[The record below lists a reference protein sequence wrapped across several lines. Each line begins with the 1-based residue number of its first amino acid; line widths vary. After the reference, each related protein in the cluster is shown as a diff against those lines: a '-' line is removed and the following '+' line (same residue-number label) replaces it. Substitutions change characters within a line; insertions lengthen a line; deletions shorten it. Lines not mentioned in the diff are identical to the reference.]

1 MKATDPRSCSCPGPC
16 PVHTLPHERLDAWRV
31 ALDLDRAVVV
41 LAGGAGRGLA
51 WLADQATRA
60 SGSAV
65 LNLAEAMGRRGA
77 DRARTLRIAA
87 GSVLEV
93 AAAVRLLEHRGA
105 GPATTREQVR
115 GLAGRLSAL
124 IAGLIRRAEG
134 GEGGGCG
141 DLPCDLDTPGE
152 RRLSTT

>member
-1 MKATDPRSCSCPGPC
+1 MNVTDPRPCSCPDPC
-16 PVHTLPHERLDAWRV
+16 PVHALPHERLDAWRV
-31 ALDLDRAVVV
+31 ALELDREVVAVVRDV
-41 LAGGAGRGLA
+41 PRGHA

-60 SGSAV
+60 SGSGL

-93 AAAVRLLEHRGA
+93 SAASELLGHRRACAEPARVR
-105 GPATTREQVR
+105 VR
-115 GLAGRLSAL
+115 SLCGRLSAL

-134 GEGGGCG
+134 GGAGS
-141 DLPCDLDTPGE
+141 P
-152 RRLSTT
+152 